1 MVRYCYR
8 GTAQIG
14 RIGVV
19 GTHKAVTRLL
29 FGEDTPPADA
39 EPGECPLLR
48 EALRQITAYLEGRLR
63 CFDLPLAPEGTPFM
77 RRVWKRVL
85 EVPYGTTASYGQ
97 IARAIGRPGAA
108 RAVGMANGANPIPIL
123 IPCHRIIGADGTL
136 IGYGGGLSRKAR
148 LLEIE
153 RSLF

>member
-1 MVRYCYR
+1 
-8 GTAQIG
+8 
-14 RIGVV
+14 
-19 GTHKAVTRLL
+19 
-29 FGEDTPPADA
+29 
-39 EPGECPLLR
+39 
-48 EALRQITAYLEGRLR
+48 
-63 CFDLPLAPEGTPFM
+63 M